1 MAIGK
6 DTRTLEQS
14 IGYTFAD
21 PSLAAKA
28 MTHTSYANE
37 MRDLG
42 HRFESNQRLEF
53 LGDAVVEILVSEEL
67 YVRFPDADEGLLT
80 NMRKHLVC
88 RETMAKIAEK
98 LGLGAFLHLGNGEEE
113 SGGRTREK
121 VLCDALEALIAAV
134 YLDCGKND
142 RVWKPVVC
150 AFFESEFSG
159 AKSAGRGDYKSR
171 LQQFAEQDGSA
182 ELRYETET
190 AGPSHNPVYT
200 ARAYLNSNLVGTG
213 VSSTIKDAEMLA
225 AKAALA
231 LFGME
236 T

>member
-80 NMRKHLVC
+80 NMRKYLVC

-98 LGLGAFLHLGNGEEE
+98 LAQINYTDSLV
-113 SGGRTREK
+113 EK
-121 VLCDALEALIAAV
+121 IFYANARNFIFHWIQPDL
-134 YLDCGKND
+134 
-142 RVWKPVVC
+142 
-150 AFFESEFSG
+150 
-159 AKSAGRGDYKSR
+159 SA
-171 LQQFAEQDGSA
+171 
-182 ELRYETET
+182 
-190 AGPSHNPVYT
+190 
-200 ARAYLNSNLVGTG
+200 
-213 VSSTIKDAEMLA
+213 II
-225 AKAALA
+225 
-231 LFGME
+231 
-236 T
+236 